1 MPWRKDGLLDVC
13 HESKMGNWKYS
24 LEVRWEIGC
33 ILRGK
38 MGNLMNALDVRG
50 LIECMLWR

>member
-1 MPWRKDGLLDVC
+1 MI
-13 HESKMGNWKYS
+13 SKIGNWKFS